1 MTEQRNNTVW
11 TGKEINTAM
20 HLAAEGVSNADIAL
34 ELNRTTSAICAKLWH
49 MQKQTQGISRRKG
62 AHVVKSTPGDVNVK
76 PTVKQVTQKAT
87 PVGSKRTVTTGT
99 NNTAVGNH
107 YFIVRVPK
115 VFVAASLLLGVAA
128 VGWYI
133 GRGF

>member
-76 PTVKQVTQKAT
+76 PTVKQVTQ
-87 PVGSKRTVTTGT
+87 
-99 NNTAVGNH
+99 TAVGNH